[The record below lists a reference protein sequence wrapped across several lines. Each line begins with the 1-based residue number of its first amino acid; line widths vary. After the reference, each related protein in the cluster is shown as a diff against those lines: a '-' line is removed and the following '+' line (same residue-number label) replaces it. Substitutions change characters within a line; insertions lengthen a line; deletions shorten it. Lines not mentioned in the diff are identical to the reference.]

1 MLAPKQPI
9 VDERLNL
16 KQQWIKKV
24 ENNNPSHNK
33 NNVNRFA
40 ARSQE
45 RQDNTLALKG
55 LRKLGLEYSNDKTAP
70 AAEDEGA
77 LVPPYVPVEGRLV
90 KNWVVLIYEKEE
102 AIRQMKFDHVRFG
115 QELNQ
120 IKEEID
126 AKKKEDAL
134 KKPVI
139 SSASAATS
147 SSSGMVESSVK

>member
-1 MLAPKQPI
+1 M
-9 VDERLNL
+9 
-16 KQQWIKKV
+16 
-24 ENNNPSHNK
+24 
-33 NNVNRFA
+33 
-40 ARSQE
+40 
-45 RQDNTLALKG
+45 KG